1 VRRREFITLLGCSA
15 TAWPLAARAQQGE
28 RVRRIGVLMGGFV
41 ANDPEGQARVTAFQG
56 SLQGLGWVGGR
67 SAEIEYRWAPTTDLM
82 QTYAKEIVEWQPDVI
97 LGQTTP
103 AVGALM
109 RATPTIPIVFVQVN
123 DPVGQGMVQSLS
135 NPGGHVTGFSA
146 FEFSLGSKWLEILKE
161 IAPHVARV
169 AVIFNPKTAPYFG
182 SFLRPLEA
190 AALSV
195 AVESIATS
203 VHDAAEIERGIAL
216 FANVPNGGLIVLPD
230 TFTLVNRA
238 QIIALAN
245 EHRLPAIY
253 PFRYHAVDGGLVS
266 YGIDTIDLY
275 RRAASYV
282 DRILRGAKPAD
293 LPVQQ
298 PTKFELAINLKTA
311 KILGLTFPPGLLAT
325 ADEVIE

>member
-1 VRRREFITLLGCSA
+1 
-15 TAWPLAARAQQGE
+15 
-28 RVRRIGVLMGGFV
+28 M
-41 ANDPEGQARVTAFQG
+41 
-56 SLQGLGWVGGR
+56 
-67 SAEIEYRWAPTTDLM
+67 
-82 QTYAKEIVEWQPDVI
+82 QPDVI

-169 AVIFNPKTAPYFG
+169 AVIFNPKTAPDRG
-182 SFLRPLEA
+182 PSRAPA

-195 AVESIATS
+195 AVGFDCDLRSRCRRNRAWDRAVRKRAQWWS
-203 VHDAAEIERGIAL
+203 
-216 FANVPNGGLIVLPD
+216 NGVPD

-238 QIIALAN
+238 HIIALAN

-253 PFRYHAVDGGLVS
+253 PFRYHAVDGGLV
-266 YGIDTIDLY
+266 
-275 RRAASYV
+275 
-282 DRILRGAKPAD
+282 
-293 LPVQQ
+293 
-298 PTKFELAINLKTA
+298 F
-311 KILGLTFPPGLLAT
+311 
-325 ADEVIE
+325 

>member
-1 VRRREFITLLGCSA
+1 VRRREFIALLGGA
-15 TAWPLAARAQQGE
+15 AAAWPLAARAQQAE
-28 RVRRIGVLMGGFV
+28 RMRRIGLLMGGLV
-41 ANDPEGQARVTAFQG
+41 AGDLEGQARIKAFQ
-56 SLQGLGWVGGR
+56 SALQDLGWVEGR
-67 SAEIEYRWAPTTDLM
+67 SAEINYCWAPTADLM
-82 QTYAKEIVEWQPDVI
+82 QTCAKEIVAWQPDVI

-103 AVGALM
+103 AVDTLM
-109 RATPTIPIVFVQVN
+109 RTTPTIPIVFVQVN

-169 AVIFNPKTAPYFG
+169 AAIFNPNTAPYFG
-182 SFLRPLEA
+182 SFLRPFEA

-195 AVESIATS
+195 AVEPIAIS
-203 VHDAAEIERGIAL
+203 VHDAKEIEHGIAL
-216 FANVPNGGLIVLPD
+216 FANVPNGGLIVVPD

-238 QIIALAN
+238 PIIALAN
-245 EHRLPAIY
+245 KHRLPTIY
-253 PFRYHAVDGGLVS
+253 PFRYYAVDGGPIS

-282 DRILRGAKPAD
+282 DRILRGTKPGD
-293 LPVQQ
+293 LPIQQ

-311 KILGLTFPPGLLAT
+311 KALGLDVPPSLLAR